1 MIGLSASLFM
11 AGEIATDTQV
21 ITILE
26 QMKVSYEISI
36 GTVMTKI
43 TIGILVV
50 GIFTAMVSLFGF
62 FGAFYRSRPMFILIR
77 LTLLSI
83 KLLSTRN
90 Q

>member
-26 QMKVSYEISI
+26 QMTVSYEISI
-36 GTVMTKI
+36 GTVMTP
-43 TIGILVV
+43 LR
-50 GIFTAMVSLFGF
+50 VSLIIFKNLQLKC
-62 FGAFYRSRPMFILIR
+62 ILRYLIPSIDNLCAS
-77 LTLLSI
+77 LTI
-83 KLLSTRN
+83 D